1 MPVGQPVLG
10 KYCYTYTKLQYYC
23 QLVNYKHCTVN
34 CRHENN
40 NDSNCSTN
48 TINIQLPG
56 RGKEH
61 SIDIINYKLQTQL
74 KSVQELCESRG
85 GRPELSVLTSLLA
98 SVDVKIY

>member
-10 KYCYTYTKLQYYC
+10 KYCYSYSIRLLLLLV
-23 QLVNYKHCTVN
+23 LVNYKHLNCTVN

-40 NDSNCSTN
+40 DSNYSAN

-61 SIDIINYKLQTQL
+61 SIDIINYKLQTQF
-74 KSVQELCESRG
+74 
-85 GRPELSVLTSLLA
+85 
-98 SVDVKIY
+98 KI

>member
-10 KYCYTYTKLQYYC
+10 KYCYSYSIRLLLLLV
-23 QLVNYKHCTVN
+23 LVNYKHLNCTVSVN

-40 NDSNCSTN
+40 DSNCSAN

-61 SIDIINYKLQTQL
+61 SIDIINYKLQTQF
-74 KSVQELCESRG
+74 
-85 GRPELSVLTSLLA
+85 
-98 SVDVKIY
+98 KI